1 MNEGLEL
8 VKMSLSPVE
17 TLVFTR
23 VSGQTWE
30 FVVVREMAKNAVTT
44 VRITTV
50 ARDLVIS
57 RVEVW
62 IGREV
67 MPVLR

>member
-1 MNEGLEL
+1 MNKGLEL

-17 TLVFTR
+17 MLVFTR
-23 VSGQTWE
+23 VSGQTWD
-30 FVVVREMAKNAVTT
+30 FVAVREMAKNVVTI
-44 VRITTV
+44 VRTTTV

-57 RVEVW
+57 RLEVW